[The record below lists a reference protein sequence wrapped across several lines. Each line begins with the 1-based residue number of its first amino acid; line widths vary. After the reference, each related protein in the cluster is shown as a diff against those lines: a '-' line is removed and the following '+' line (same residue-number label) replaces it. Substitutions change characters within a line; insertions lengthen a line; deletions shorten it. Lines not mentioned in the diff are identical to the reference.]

1 MDVVKNPFFE
11 EYCKLAFGVFDHLE
25 RLLISE
31 GYYKDLAKEKIMLR
45 IFGYIGDLLM
55 NTYIIS
61 AIDKGAKVKEFPL
74 LFNASA
80 KGNENINYSLM
91 QYEVNEK
98 E

>member
-1 MDVVKNPFFE
+1 MS
-11 EYCKLAFGVFDHLE
+11 E
-25 RLLISE
+25 R
-31 GYYKDLAKEKIMLR
+31 DL
-45 IFGYIGDLLM
+45 
-55 NTYIIS
+55 S
-61 AIDKGAKVKEFPL
+61 HPDKGAKVKEFPL